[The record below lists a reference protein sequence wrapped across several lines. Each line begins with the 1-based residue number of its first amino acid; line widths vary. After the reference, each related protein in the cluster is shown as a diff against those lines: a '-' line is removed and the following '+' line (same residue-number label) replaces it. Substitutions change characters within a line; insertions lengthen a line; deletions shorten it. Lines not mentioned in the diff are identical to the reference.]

1 MIGLYTKKITGLFFF
16 TCSRGKVSQIS
27 NRMISTVYYFLI
39 TGLDLTVIDK
49 PSPSILRV
57 PISAVRGKIPQV
69 SNFMLYFTY
78 ILLITG
84 LGAAVIP
91 KRYEEPRDSREF

>member
-27 NRMISTVYYFLI
+27 NRMISMVYYFLI
-39 TGLDLTVIDK
+39 TGLGLTVIDK

-57 PISAVRGKIPQV
+57 PISAVRGKIPK
-69 SNFMLYFTY
+69 MGRELYG
-78 ILLITG
+78 IS
-84 LGAAVIP
+84 
-91 KRYEEPRDSREF
+91 DSDLERED